1 MTNLQQIRP
10 GSGKIKP
17 TPRGGRHVT
26 GMMFTATA
34 VTEQPNVWLR
44 YFKTINWDK
53 IAGTLIDKVL
63 SLLFFSILFLAL
75 YRLGQFAI
83 NRAFKSYQ
91 RRAHLSGTRVKTI
104 HTLSR
109 NLFFYFVLFFYF
121 YAILSTLGV
130 PVGTLLAGAGV
141 AGLAIGFGA
150 QGFVNDVVTGFFILL
165 EAQFDVGDVVQL
177 GKISGTVTSLGLRT
191 TVVKS
196 YDGTVNFIPNRN
208 ITIVSNLSRSN
219 MQVLIKLPLEPTAD
233 LDLVRKTIE
242 RVNHDLVPKF
252 TTITEGPDILGLT
265 EEKNGTFTY
274 QVLFYAENGEQLSLQ
289 RTFLAAYIAA
299 LNSAGIHVITP
310 PINLQSGS

>member
-1 MTNLQQIRP
+1 
-10 GSGKIKP
+10 
-17 TPRGGRHVT
+17 
-26 GMMFTATA
+26 MMFTATA

-75 YRLGQFAI
+75 YRLGQFGI
-83 NRAFKSYQ
+83 NRTFKSYQ

-104 HTLSR
+104 HALSR

-121 YAILSTLGV
+121 YAILSTLDV

-208 ITIVSNLSRSN
+208 ITIVSNLSRGN
-219 MQVLIKLPLEPTAD
+219 MQVLIKLPLEPTVD
-233 LDLVRKTIE
+233 LGLVRKTIE
-242 RVNHDLVPKF
+242 QVNANLVPKF

-299 LNSAGIHVITP
+299 LTSAGIHVITP